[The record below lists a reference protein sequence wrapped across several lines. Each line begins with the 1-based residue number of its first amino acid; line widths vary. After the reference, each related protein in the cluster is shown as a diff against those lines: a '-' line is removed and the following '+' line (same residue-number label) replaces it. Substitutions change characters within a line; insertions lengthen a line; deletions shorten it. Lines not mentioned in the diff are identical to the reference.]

1 MRTQLQPVLDFLLV
15 RTPPAWFDHACKE
28 LPILLIDHANCEKKA
43 ASSALAMTYRYVGEN
58 ELLHAMSRLAR
69 EEMRHFEQVLDLMQ
83 DQNVT
88 YSQLSAGRYAAQ
100 LHALV
105 CPREPDRLIDMLIVG
120 AIVEA
125 RSCERFVGLAEVL
138 PAPVANLYQQLIHS
152 EARHFHDYLTLAERF
167 SNRQTVQHKTTEWL
181 TFESELITA
190 PDPVFRFHSGAPAPG

>member
-15 RTPPAWFDHACKE
+15 RTPPTWFDHACKE

-58 ELLHAMSRLAR
+58 ELLHTMSRLAR

-83 DQNVT
+83 DQNVAYT
-88 YSQLSAGRYAAQ
+88 QLSAGRYAAQ
-100 LHALV
+100 LHARV
-105 CPREPDRLIDMLIVG
+105 CRREPSRLIDTLIVG

-138 PAPVANLYQQLIHS
+138 PAPVATLYQQLVQS

-167 SNRQTVQHKTTEWL
+167 SNRQTVLQKTAEWL
-181 TFESELITA
+181 AFESELITA
-190 PDPVFRFHSGAPAPG
+190 PDPVFRFHSGVPAPG